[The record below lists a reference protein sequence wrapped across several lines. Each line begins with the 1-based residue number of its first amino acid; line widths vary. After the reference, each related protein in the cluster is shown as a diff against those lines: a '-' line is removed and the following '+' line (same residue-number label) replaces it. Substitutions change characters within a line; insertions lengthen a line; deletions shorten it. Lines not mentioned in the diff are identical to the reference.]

1 MDTREM
7 SILMDGLVSECEE
20 QGIETKNKAE
30 IDSLLKEWD
39 K

>member
-1 MDTREM
+1 M
-7 SILMDGLVSECEE
+7 SLLIELLVQQAKD
-20 QGIETKNKAE
+20 QGIETKSKAE

>member
-1 MDTREM
+1 MKSQFEEYVKED
-7 SILMDGLVSECEE
+7 CE
-20 QGIETKNKAE
+20 QFDIETKSKAE